1 VQPDQPSCLDVTGR
15 QQQRCIRAVT
25 VDSAGETFSVTATF
39 GHGGA
44 RSAMLGSQPTEWSL
58 QDEFQAA
65 LYAIETF
72 AWRSVYMVVMTVINR
87 DEIGAPPPLVA

>member
-1 VQPDQPSCLDVTGR
+1 
-15 QQQRCIRAVT
+15 
-25 VDSAGETFSVTATF
+25 
-39 GHGGA
+39 
-44 RSAMLGSQPTEWSL
+44 MLGSQPTEWSL

-65 LYAIETF
+65 LYAIEDF